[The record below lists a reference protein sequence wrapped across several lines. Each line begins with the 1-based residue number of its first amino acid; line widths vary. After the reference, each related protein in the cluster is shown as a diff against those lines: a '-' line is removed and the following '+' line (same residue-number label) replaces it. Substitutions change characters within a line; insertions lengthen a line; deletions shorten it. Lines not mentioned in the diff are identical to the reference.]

1 MFVKV
6 HSQQVILNELKHT
19 EGKNILVLGNRGQ
32 GKRTVV
38 KRFLKDR
45 YQYETPDVITMG
57 QEQVEKAQAVFI
69 EDVGQFMIFN
79 EAMDTIKKMLKN
91 PQQMIFI
98 TATYNDYECLLPI
111 VKKYHVQVLRLDDL
125 TDEEIKQIW
134 VTRMD
139 NLDISKCWL
148 SVNWVEMVDSLSH
161 KRRDLGI
168 LTQGLGIIDLI
179 AGYHRI
185 QPEKSFR
192 EVIRTIQDR

>member
-91 PQQMIFI
+91 PQQMVFI
-98 TATYNDYECLLPI
+98 TATYNDYEYLLPI
-111 VKKYHVQVLRLDDL
+111 VKKYHVQVLRLEDL
-125 TDEEIKQIW
+125 TDDDIKKIW
-134 VTRMD
+134 VARMD
-139 NLDISKCWL
+139 NLDISKYWL
-148 SVNWVEMVDSLSH
+148 SANWVEMVDSLSH
-161 KRRDLGI
+161 KRRDLGS
-168 LTQGLGIIDLI
+168 LTQGLGMIDLI

>member
-98 TATYNDYECLLPI
+98 TATYNDYEYLLPI
-111 VKKYHVQVLRLDDL
+111 VKKYHVQVLRLEDL
-125 TDEEIKQIW
+125 TDDDIKKIW
-134 VTRMD
+134 VARMD
-139 NLDISKCWL
+139 NLDISKYWL
-148 SVNWVEMVDSLSH
+148 SANWVEMVDSLSH
-161 KRRDLGI
+161 KRRDLGS
-168 LTQGLGIIDLI
+168 LTQGLGVIDLI

>member
-1 MFVKV
+1 M

-79 EAMDTIKKMLKN
+79 DAMDTIKKMLKN

-98 TATYNDYECLLPI
+98 TATYNDYEYLLPI
-111 VKKYHVQVLRLDDL
+111 VKKYHVQVLRLEDL
-125 TDEEIKQIW
+125 TDDDIKKIW
-134 VTRMD
+134 VARMD
-139 NLDISKCWL
+139 NLDISKYWL
-148 SVNWVEMVDSLSH
+148 SANWVEMVDSLSH
-161 KRRDLGI
+161 KRRDLGS
-168 LTQGLGIIDLI
+168 LTQGLGMIDLI

-192 EVIRTIQDR
+192 EVIGTIQDR

>member
-1 MFVKV
+1 M

-19 EGKNILVLGNRGQ
+19 EGKNILVLGERGQ
-32 GKRTVV
+32 GKRTIV

-69 EDVGQFMIFN
+69 EDVGQFMIFD

-91 PQQMIFI
+91 PQQMVFI
-98 TATYNDYECLLPI
+98 TATYNDYEYLLPI
-111 VKKYHVQVLRLDDL
+111 VKKYHVQVLRLDNL

-134 VTRMD
+134 VARMD
-139 NLDISKCWL
+139 NLDISKRWL
-148 SVNWVEMVDSLSH
+148 SANWVEMVNSLSH
-161 KRRDLGI
+161 KRRDLGS
-168 LTQGLGIIDLI
+168 LPQGLGVIDLI

-192 EVIRTIQDR
+192 AVIRTIQDR

>member
-1 MFVKV
+1 M

-19 EGKNILVLGNRGQ
+19 EGKNILVLGKRGQ
-32 GKRTVV
+32 GKRAVV

-69 EDVGQFMIFN
+69 EDVGQFMIFH

-91 PQQMIFI
+91 PQQMVFI
-98 TATYNDYECLLPI
+98 TATYNDYEYLLPI
-111 VKKYHVQVLRLDDL
+111 VKKYHVQVLRLEDL
-125 TDEEIKQIW
+125 TDDDIKKIW
-134 VTRMD
+134 VARMD
-139 NLDISKCWL
+139 NLDISKRWL
-148 SVNWVEMVDSLSH
+148 SANWVEMVDSLSH
-161 KRRDLGI
+161 KRRDLGS
-168 LTQGLGIIDLI
+168 LTQGLGMIDLI

>member
-79 EAMDTIKKMLKN
+79 DAMDTIKKMLKN

-98 TATYNDYECLLPI
+98 TATYNDYEYLLPI
-111 VKKYHVQVLRLDDL
+111 VKKYHVQVLRLEDL
-125 TDEEIKQIW
+125 TDDDIKKIW
-134 VTRMD
+134 VARMD
-139 NLDISKCWL
+139 NLDISKYWL
-148 SVNWVEMVDSLSH
+148 SANWVEMVDSLSH
-161 KRRDLGI
+161 KRRDLGS
-168 LTQGLGIIDLI
+168 LTQGLGMIDLI

-192 EVIRTIQDR
+192 EVIGTIQDR

>member
-1 MFVKV
+1 M

-91 PQQMIFI
+91 PQQMVFI
-98 TATYNDYECLLPI
+98 TATYNDYEYLLPI
-111 VKKYHVQVLRLDDL
+111 VKKYHVQVLRLEDL
-125 TDEEIKQIW
+125 TDDDIKKIW
-134 VTRMD
+134 VARMD
-139 NLDISKCWL
+139 NLDISKYWL
-148 SVNWVEMVDSLSH
+148 SANWVEMVDSLSH
-161 KRRDLGI
+161 KRRDLGS
-168 LTQGLGIIDLI
+168 LAQGLGMIDLI

>member
-91 PQQMIFI
+91 PQQMVFI
-98 TATYNDYECLLPI
+98 TATYNDYEYLLPI
-111 VKKYHVQVLRLDDL
+111 VKKYHVQVLRLEDL
-125 TDEEIKQIW
+125 TDDDIKKIW
-134 VTRMD
+134 VARMD
-139 NLDISKCWL
+139 NLDISKYWL
-148 SVNWVEMVDSLSH
+148 SANWVEMVDSLSH
-161 KRRDLGI
+161 KRRDLGS
-168 LTQGLGIIDLI
+168 LTQGLGMIDLI

-192 EVIRTIQDR
+192 EVIGTIQDR